1 MRSNAG
7 RAISRGKTFRAILLA
22 VYATL
27 WTVLAIAPRDRTA
40 WLLENLLVVLFA
52 GLLIFTY
59 RRFAFSN
66 QSYLLITAFLCLHAF
81 GAHYTY
87 THTPAGEWLK
97 EWLQLSRNHFDRII
111 HFGFGLLMAYPA
123 RELLLRLARIEH
135 AAAFWLPVAAVLAA
149 STLFEVTEA
158 VVAQIV
164 SPGSGPQWLGG
175 QGDVWDAQWDMTLA
189 FTGAMAAMLLWS
201 LGFMTSRQRRDR
213 RN

>member
-1 MRSNAG
+1 MNAEHP
-7 RAISRGKTFRAILLA
+7 ISRGKTFRAILLA

-40 WLLENLLVVLFA
+40 WMLENLLVVLFA
-52 GLLIFTY
+52 GVLIFTY

-66 QSYLLITAFLCLHAF
+66 ESYLLITAFLCLHAV

-123 RELLLRLARIEH
+123 RELLLRRAWIEH
-135 AAAFWLPVAAVLAA
+135 ASAFWLTAAAVLAA
-149 STLFEVTEA
+149 STLFEVVEA
-158 VVAQIV
+158 AVAQIV

-189 FTGAMAAMLLWS
+189 FLGAMTAMLLRWS
-201 LGFMTSRQRRDR
+201 LEFVTSRKRRDWR
-213 RN
+213 D